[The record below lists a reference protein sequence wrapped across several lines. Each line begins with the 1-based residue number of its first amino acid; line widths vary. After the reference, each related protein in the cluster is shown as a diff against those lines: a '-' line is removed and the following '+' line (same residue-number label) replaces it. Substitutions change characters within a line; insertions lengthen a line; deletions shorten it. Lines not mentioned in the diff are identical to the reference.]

1 MIGWWL
7 GRWPWLVIRR
17 KGGRLGKTS
26 RVVSLAGWSHL
37 GQLEVGEH
45 VYIGPDA
52 RLFALGGIT
61 IGTGS
66 IIGPRL
72 TIYTSNH
79 DFFTAATIPYSN
91 QTVSKKPV
99 TVGQGCWLGD
109 GVMLLPGATLGDHCL
124 VGAGAVVRGSFP
136 PGAILTG
143 NPATIT
149 GQLGDDQLA
158 AKREALARGRFHV
171 GGGAS

>member
-1 MIGWWL
+1 MIGSWF
-7 GRWPWLVIRR
+7 GRWPRLVISR
-17 KGGRLGKTS
+17 KGGRLGATS

-45 VYIGPDA
+45 VYIGPHA

-66 IIGPRL
+66 IIGPGV

-79 DFFTAATIPYSN
+79 DFFSSKTIPYSN
-91 QTVSKKPV
+91 ATVSKKPV
-99 TVGQGCWLGD
+99 TVGQGCWIGD
-109 GVMLLPGATLGDHCL
+109 SVMLLPGVKLGDHCL

-136 PGAILTG
+136 PGSILTG
-143 NPATIT
+143 NPAQAT
-149 GQLGDDQLA
+149 GHLSEQQLVGKRQLLDDGNFYL
-158 AKREALARGRFHV
+158 
-171 GGGAS
+171 SST

>member
-1 MIGWWL
+1 MIGSWF
-7 GRWPWLVIRR
+7 GRWPRLVIRL
-17 KGGRLGKTS
+17 KGGRLGTTS

-37 GQLEVGEH
+37 GQLEIGEH
-45 VYIGPDA
+45 VCIGSGA

-66 IIGPRL
+66 IIAPGL

-79 DFFTAATIPYSN
+79 DFFTAATIPYFN
-91 QTVSKKPV
+91 ETVSKKPC

-143 NPATIT
+143 HPATIT
-149 GQLGDDQLA
+149 GQLTDEELTT
-158 AKREALARGRFHV
+158 KREALARGRFHV